1 MHRSITTVIALVTLM
16 FVAGCATGSAP
27 SGHRAKEPLPGP
39 FNFTGDMDKVPVMRF
54 MPLAVFPPFLI
65 ERGVSGSATVSF
77 KVKAD
82 GYVEEVKVESA
93 TEPAF
98 GGSALG
104 AVGRM
109 VFKPAT
115 KNGVPVPVTGTVTF
129 PFTYE

>member
-1 MHRSITTVIALVTLM
+1 MSFSGDFDR
-16 FVAGCATGSAP
+16 AP
-27 SGHRAKEPLPGP
+27 
-39 FNFTGDMDKVPVMRF
+39 VPRF
-54 MPLAVFPPFLI
+54 MPLTVFPPFLI

-82 GYVEEVKVESA
+82 GYVEEAKVESA

-104 AVGRM
+104 TIGRM

-115 KNGVPVPVTGTVTF
+115 KNGVPVPVTGKVTF

>member
-54 MPLAVFPPFLI
+54 ML
-65 ERGVSGSATVSF
+65 
-77 KVKAD
+77 KAD